1 MLKRDTVFDMDKFL
15 HGSAEQ
21 SGGAWRLTGQRRDAP
36 ASGTLKA
43 LCGCV
48 CQRPGVHRPCIPEPL
63 PLLGH
68 PLWLLSI
75 RHESSTVPVC
85 YPSSRTWLSLAN
97 DACSAILLKRT
108 VCGYS
113 IIARSQRALWGL
125 LCTHLRRRQSLHTC
139 VVRPHWRA
147 PTHRNQVR
155 TCDRLSTALGPGK
168 RKKSTKTALRGSVSL
183 DTGSPH
189 KGSARTSSRILRP
202 AACSSASATH

>member
-75 RHESSTVPVC
+75 RRESSTVPVC
-85 YPSSRTWLSLAN
+85 CPSPAPGAHWQTMHVQPSFCIGRYVGTALLLGRREPYG
-97 DACSAILLKRT
+97 DCSALTCEGDRASIR
-108 VCGYS
+108 VWCGP
-113 IIARSQRALWGL
+113 IGV
-125 LCTHLRRRQSLHTC
+125 HLRTEIKSGHVTDCRR
-139 VVRPHWRA
+139 R
-147 PTHRNQVR
+147 
-155 TCDRLSTALGPGK
+155 
-168 RKKSTKTALRGSVSL
+168 
-183 DTGSPH
+183 
-189 KGSARTSSRILRP
+189 
-202 AACSSASATH
+202 

>member
-1 MLKRDTVFDMDKFL
+1 MDKFL
-15 HGSAEQ
+15 HGSAEH

-75 RHESSTVPVC
+75 RRESSTVPVC
-85 YPSSRTWLSLAN
+85 CPSPAPGAHWRTMHVQPSFCRGRYEGTA
-97 DACSAILLKRT
+97 LLLW
-108 VCGYS
+108 
-113 IIARSQRALWGL
+113 SQRALWGL

-139 VVRPHWRA
+139 VVRPHWRT